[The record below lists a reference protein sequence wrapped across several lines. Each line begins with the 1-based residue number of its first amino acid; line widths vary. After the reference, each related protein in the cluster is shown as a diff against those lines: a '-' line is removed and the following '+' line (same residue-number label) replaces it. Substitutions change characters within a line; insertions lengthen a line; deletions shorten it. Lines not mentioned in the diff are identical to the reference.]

1 MRPAPGTGVS
11 YVNSGYILLGI
22 IIEGLTGKRC
32 QEFVKETIFA
42 PIAMNRSLCFALNKL
57 PDKTAWGYI
66 EEEEGWRTNIY
77 VAPIVGASDGEA
89 FTTVHGLLTWLV
101 EQRCLC

>member
-1 MRPAPGTGVS
+1 MKFAPGTR
-11 YVNSGYILLGI
+11 YLYANSAYILLGI
-22 IIEGLTGKRC
+22 IIEELTGKRY
-32 QEFVKETIFA
+32 QEFVEETIFA
-42 PIAMNRSLCFALNKL
+42 PIAMTRSLCFALNKL